1 MIVINTYAQIGRGF
15 TAFQSG
21 MLSLGYLV
29 CVLLSIRVGE
39 RLLKKMEVRKPMIIG
54 SLLATIG
61 IALMMMTF
69 IPGTLY
75 AVLAFIGYA
84 IFGLGLGLY
93 ATPSTDTAIS
103 NVPEDKAGVASG
115 IYKMASSLGGSFGV
129 AISAALFEGIKTAGH
144 LNIAASVGLF
154 ANLIFCLASI
164 LAVIFLIPTLKN
176 K

>member
-1 MIVINTYAQIGRGF
+1 MIVINTYAQIARGF

-39 RLLKKMEVRKPMIIG
+39 RLLQKMGARKPMISG
-54 SLLATIG
+54 SLIAALG
-61 IALMMMTF
+61 IAFMMLTF
-69 IPGTLY
+69 IPGILY
-75 AVLAFIGYA
+75 AILAFIGYA
-84 IFGLGLGLY
+84 LFGLGLGIY
-93 ATPSTDTAIS
+93 ATPSTDTAVS

-144 LNIAASVGLF
+144 LNLAASVGLF
-154 ANLIFCLASI
+154 ANVVFCIASV
-164 LAVIFLIPTLKN
+164 LSVLFLIPKS
-176 K
+176 KDK